1 MAVVCSQVQEWVEEK
16 VSKPVEVWESHNEK
30 KCKDYPWYD
39 PRGWVCWFVTVLV
52 KVVRVVLVTVG
63 KLVTRLVCKVVQVA
77 VDSGRD
83 LASGGWDI
91 FWGTFTADFRR
102 VTDGFVRFGLGLTLG
117 VMRFGRIALG
127 GEIVAYFIDE
137 ANDNAIRAHVR
148 GLLERK
154 YSGETLDQIKA
165 AINLDHGPFRLQ
177 LHGTAYRTVIDSQA
191 SSETD
196 PKVPNLI
203 ALQESGQID
212 LGELCGFTFPQPF
225 FYRKRY
231 TTQKKEDVIAGG
243 GGGGKFENPLTE
255 DELEEYITSRGERG
269 PAFLVFP
276 MSEDDLDTK
285 LTTAAEKGRELWL
298 KFSFD
303 KATVPITKPEHIVQ
317 LGDVTLTRPDHT
329 TTKAQDE
336 FLTEVIGR
344 TRKSLMPNN
353 PVAARFEL
361 CHPVVVGIFRYTAFD
376 LHGLTSVFGPRVC
389 EQNPLDDTSG
399 VTFTDNFP
407 DSIWKYVVV
416 HELGHYVGLCHTDGV
431 DRIMFSAKEK
441 SPTAH
446 GAIWRTLFWSPYRS
460 GEPDFTLAEAK
471 QAWTYIVDN
480 FAPTCLGAAATP
492 PPLFP
497 PGPLPPPPTP
507 PAPPPAPPEPP
518 PFKPPDGPV
527 VK

>member
-52 KVVRVVLVTVG
+52 KVVRIVLVTVG

-91 FWGTFTADFRR
+91 FWGSFTGNWLR

-137 ANDNAIRAHVR
+137 ANDASIRSHVR

-165 AINLDHGPFRLQ
+165 AISLHHGPFRLQ

-191 SSETD
+191 SSATD

-203 ALQESGQID
+203 ALHESGAID
-212 LGELCGFTFPQPF
+212 LRELCGFTFPQGF

-231 TTQKKEDVIAGG
+231 TTQKQEDVIAGG

-255 DELEEYITSRGERG
+255 DELEEYITSRGKHG
-269 PAFLVFP
+269 PHFLAFP

-285 LTTAAEKGRELWL
+285 LDTAAEKGRELWL

-317 LGDVTLTRPDHT
+317 PGGSAT
-329 TTKAQDE
+329 QDN
-336 FLTEVIGR
+336 FLAEVIGR
-344 TRKSLMPNN
+344 ARKSQMPKD

-361 CHPVVVGIFRYTAFD
+361 CHPVVVGIFRYMAYD
-376 LHGLTSVFGPRVC
+376 LHGLTSVFGPRDC
-389 EQNPLDDTSG
+389 EPTPEDTSG

-431 DRIMFSAKEK
+431 DRIMYSAKEK
-441 SPTAH
+441 SWTAN

-471 QAWTYIVDN
+471 QAWTYIVEN
-480 FAPTCLGAAATP
+480 FAPTCLGAAPTP

-507 PAPPPAPPEPP
+507 PAPPEP

>member
-1 MAVVCSQVQEWVEEK
+1 MAVVCSQAQEWVEEK
-16 VSKPVEVWESHNEK
+16 VSQPVEEWESRTEK

-52 KVVRVVLVTVG
+52 KVVRWVVVTVG

-77 VDSGRD
+77 VEFGKD
-83 LASGGWDI
+83 LMGGFWD
-91 FWGTFTADFRR
+91 FVAGTFTLNWRR
-102 VTDGFVRFGLGLTLG
+102 VVDGFLRMAVGFTLG
-117 VMRFGRIALG
+117 VMRFGRILLG
-127 GEIVAYFIDE
+127 GEVVAFFIDE

-148 GLLERK
+148 QLLAQK
-154 YSGETLDQIKA
+154 YSGETLDQIA
-165 AINLDHGPFRLQ
+165 NALNLDHGPFRLQ

-203 ALQESGQID
+203 ALHESGQID
-212 LGELCGFTFPQPF
+212 LRELCGFTFPQGF

-231 TTQKKEDVIAGG
+231 TTQKQEDVIAGG

-255 DELEEYITSRGERG
+255 DELEEYITSRGEHG
-269 PAFLVFP
+269 PKFLAFP

-285 LTTAAEKGRELWL
+285 LDTAAEKGRELWL

-303 KATVPITKPEHIVQ
+303 KTTVSITKPEHIVQ
-317 LGDVTLTRPDHT
+317 PGGET
-329 TTKAQDE
+329 TQDD
-336 FLTEVIGR
+336 FLAEVIGR
-344 TRKSLMPNN
+344 ARKSLMPTN
-353 PVAARFEL
+353 PIAARFEL
-361 CHPVVVGIFRYTAFD
+361 CHPAVVGIFRYTAYD
-376 LHGLTSVFGPRVC
+376 LQGLTSVFGPAGCSKDETPSDV
-389 EQNPLDDTSG
+389 SG

-431 DRIMFSAKEK
+431 DRIMYSAKEK
-441 SPTAH
+441 SWHAN
-446 GAIWRTLFWSPYRS
+446 GSIWRTLFWSAYRS
-460 GEPDFTLAEAK
+460 GEPDFTLDEAK
-471 QAWTYIVDN
+471 KAWTYIVDN
-480 FAPTCLGAAATP
+480 FAPTCLGAAPTP

-497 PGPLPPPPTP
+497 PGPLPPPPPPPPTP
-507 PAPPPAPPEPP
+507 PPPPEPP